1 MAIVSVGIDLAK
13 NVFAVH
19 GVDESG
25 KPALVRPNVPR
36 AKLLEL
42 IASLPPCHIGM
53 EACSGAHHWAR
64 EFQAFGHTVRLMA
77 PKFVIPYRLSGKRG
91 KNDAADAA
99 AICEAVSRPNMRFVP
114 VKSTEQQGQLLVHR
128 ARQALG
134 TLCLFRWVRY
144 CFHIDPSQRYTMRS
158 MLDFS
163 SWSTILTTLLSLVVM
178 SLVLVGIRLVFMQ
191 TFQRRRERENRQINE
206 RLKVLIAAY
215 KTMGGSFT
223 GVLTVDPAHLR
234 ELRRDTDQDGDGE
247 FDTLASASERRRR
260 IRDAVEA
267 ALSDIILLGTE
278 EQLRLAAH
286 AAHEMVEGRNVE
298 VAALVVS
305 LRDFIRQALDLT
317 PVPADTTVPNQ
328 GPLRVGA
335 GGASA
340 RRGGG
345 AEARGGRGGGGGGG
359 AGGGGA
365 GLGIGMGAGAGGGA
379 AVADDRQSSDTT

>member
-1 MAIVSVGIDLAK
+1 
-13 NVFAVH
+13 
-19 GVDESG
+19 
-25 KPALVRPNVPR
+25 
-36 AKLLEL
+36 
-42 IASLPPCHIGM
+42 
-53 EACSGAHHWAR
+53 
-64 EFQAFGHTVRLMA
+64 
-77 PKFVIPYRLSGKRG
+77 
-91 KNDAADAA
+91 
-99 AICEAVSRPNMRFVP
+99 
-114 VKSTEQQGQLLVHR
+114 
-128 ARQALG
+128 
-134 TLCLFRWVRY
+134 
-144 CFHIDPSQRYTMRS
+144 MRS

-278 EQLRLAAH
+278 EQVRLAAH
-286 AAHEMVEGRNVE
+286 AANEMVEGRNVE

-328 GPLRVGA
+328 GPLRVSA

-365 GLGIGMGAGAGGGA
+365 GIGIGMGAGAGGSA